1 MSSRK
6 KPEQK
11 PASTSVPDSSPISAE
26 TFPALRQF
34 LRGYLH
40 QDWQE
45 DYGSPA
51 EAAQQFCED
60 ATPEERPDVARE
72 WEAFRQLT
80 KNLSLPAI
88 SALLTTK
95 LGAEWEVRDPD
106 QLDAIS
112 AIFRPFTR
120 KM

>member
-1 MSSRK
+1 MATK
-6 KPEQK
+6 KELKSGATEVKLP
-11 PASTSVPDSSPISAE
+11 VSAG

-40 QDWQE
+40 EDWQE
-45 DYGSPA
+45 DHDSPA

-60 ATPEERPDVARE
+60 ASAEERQDVSRE
-72 WEAFRQLT
+72 WEAFRQRT

-88 SALLTTK
+88 SALLSTQ
-95 LGAEWEVRDPD
+95 LGSAWRPETSD
-106 QLDAIS
+106 QLEAVS
-112 AIFRPFTR
+112 AVFRPFDR

>member
-1 MSSRK
+1 MTGK
-6 KPEQK
+6 KIIKRDTKDARLP
-11 PASTSVPDSSPISAE
+11 VSAG

-40 QDWQE
+40 EDWQE
-45 DYGSPA
+45 DHDSPA

-60 ATPEERPDVARE
+60 ASTGEREDVARE
-72 WEAFRQLT
+72 WEAFRQRT

-88 SALLTTK
+88 SALLSNH
-95 LGAEWEVRDPD
+95 LGAAWRPETAD
-106 QLDAIS
+106 QLDAVS
-112 AIFRPFTR
+112 AVFGPFGR

>member
-1 MSSRK
+1 MAFRK
-6 KPEQK
+6 KAAPTQSSA
-11 PASTSVPDSSPISAE
+11 ASAISAE
-26 TFPALRQF
+26 AFPALRQF

-45 DYGSPA
+45 DYDSPA

-60 ATPEERPDVARE
+60 ATPDERQEVGRE
-72 WEAFRQLT
+72 WEAFRQRT

-88 SALLTTK
+88 SALLKSK
-95 LGAEWEVRDPD
+95 LGSEWAARDAE

-112 AIFRPFTR
+112 AVFHPFAR

>member
-1 MSSRK
+1 MAGK
-6 KPEQK
+6 KITKKDAGDVRLP
-11 PASTSVPDSSPISAE
+11 VSAG

-45 DYGSPA
+45 DHDTPE

-60 ATPEERPDVARE
+60 ASTEEREDVARD
-72 WEAFRQLT
+72 WEAFRQRT
-80 KNLSLPAI
+80 KNLSLRAV
-88 SALLTTK
+88 SALLNDH
-95 LGAEWEVRDPD
+95 LGAAWRPETAD
-106 QLDAIS
+106 QLDAVS
-112 AIFRPFTR
+112 VVFRPFDR